1 MNGEDIVRTGDVMSQ
16 DYILA
21 DGLATVTEALAELR
35 DKNARCIIVK
45 KRHEDDEYGIVVLS
59 DIAKKILAKDRS
71 PDRVNLYEIMSKPVI
86 SVRPTMDIRYTARL
100 FENFG
105 IAAAPVLHS
114 GEVLGIVTYED
125 MALRALE
132 FGDG

>member
-1 MNGEDIVRTGDVMSQ
+1 MNERKIVRTGDIMNSKF
-16 DYILA
+16 ILV
-21 DGLATVTEALAELR
+21 DGLSTVADALAQLKKE
-35 DKNARCIIVK
+35 KARIVVVT
-45 KRHEDDEYGIVVLS
+45 KRHEDDEFGIVLLS
-59 DIAKKILAKDRS
+59 DIAKKIIAKDRS
-71 PDRVNLYEIMSKPVI
+71 PARVNVYEIMSKPVI
-86 SVRPTMDIRYTARL
+86 GVRPTMDIRYTARL

-132 FGDG
+132 IGAD